1 MNDRADHIEE
11 KINELEDKNLEI
23 IQVEEE
29 REILQEALTLYNRA
43 VSILEGEKWEK
54 DSENLFKV
62 ITP

>member
-43 VSILEGEKWEK
+43 VSILEGEK
-54 DSENLFKV
+54 
-62 ITP
+62 